1 MSNRTERITD
11 VVKFAARCATD
22 LVIEHKKIEIELWKS
37 SGATNPK
44 PTADIDLALFQE
56 VLMEVTGAIIAAVKA
71 ECPPVQSGSTAQT
84 TPTSTSQSSASQ
96 AQENATK

>member
-44 PTADIDLALFQE
+44 PTADIDSRYSKRF
-56 VLMEVTGAIIAAVKA
+56 
-71 ECPPVQSGSTAQT
+71 
-84 TPTSTSQSSASQ
+84 
-96 AQENATK
+96 